1 MKIPK
6 AVEKAYQVALKSRLH
21 SYSPYSKFKVGA
33 AVQFKGISEPVGGCN
48 IENASY
54 GATVCAERVALW
66 SGHSKQGKAAV
77 EFVVVVT
84 AEKEPTVP
92 CALCLQVLA
101 EFSKDST
108 PIYLANLKGVQERVL
123 LSELL
128 GRPFRSFVKDV

>member
-1 MKIPK
+1 MKISK
-6 AVEKAYQVALKSRLH
+6 AAKQAYQVALKARLH

-33 AVQFKGISEPVGGCN
+33 AVQFKGASKPFAGCN

-66 SGHSKQGKAAV
+66 SGHVAQGKKSV

-84 AEKEPTVP
+84 AEKTPTVP

-101 EFSKDST
+101 EFSSDST

-123 LSELL
+123 LKDLL
-128 GRPFRSFVKDV
+128 ARPFRSFVKDV